1 MLHLT
6 RYIRKKVT
14 VGYELKVPME
24 KGTSFENIASII
36 KIFWHD
42 YGIFSWLMIN
52 EEGVKEI
59 IICQNIIIS
68 LLVIPSL

>member
-1 MLHLT
+1 
-6 RYIRKKVT
+6 
-14 VGYELKVPME
+14 ME